1 MKKKLI
7 HLALVASIVLLIFTY
22 YGYKDTSEILESS
35 NDLNI
40 IEVKAEVLT
49 TENEEVMSAL
59 LTNIGFQEMTVKI
72 LNGSHK
78 GEVFQ
83 TTNSLQGQIDM
94 DTLYKEGDTILM
106 ALQIKEGKI
115 VNTVPLE
122 LYRQNWMLI
131 LFLFFV
137 LTLILYAGLIGI
149 NALLSFLLSVIVLW
163 EVFIKGLLAGK
174 NPLMLTTLTVVILS
188 AIIIFLV
195 AGITKK
201 GISAFISTI
210 FGLLVTLVLTHFF
223 GGKIAMQGLTQAY
236 VNTLVVSGYY
246 NLDVQQIFYAAV
258 VLGASGAA
266 MDISM
271 DIATSMS
278 EVKDKKPD
286 IGLKELVDSGFN
298 VGRHVIGTMSTTL
311 LLAYSG
317 SYLTLLMLFQ
327 VKNASFIRMINL
339 KMVSAEIMRTLI
351 GSIGLILVAPLTA
364 IVTGVILTRR
374 FSISKESV
382 EEELVSDLK
391 KKTYI
396 V

>member
-7 HLALVASIVLLIFTY
+7 QLISVVVIMLLIFTY
-22 YGYKDTSEILESS
+22 YSYKNINEGK
-35 NDLNI
+35 NDINGI
-40 IEVKAEVLT
+40 NVIEVKARVLST
-49 TENEEVMSAL
+49 DNEDLMSAL
-59 LTNIGFQEMTVKI
+59 LTTIGFQEMTVKV
-72 LNGSHK
+72 LK
-78 GEVFQ
+78 GPYKGKVFE
-83 TTNSLQGQIDM
+83 TTNSLQGQVDM

-106 ALQIKEGKI
+106 ALQIKEGRV

-122 LYRQNWMLI
+122 LYRQTWILI

-137 LTLILYAGLIGI
+137 VSLLLFSGMIGL

-163 EVFIKGLLAGK
+163 EVFIKGLLAGQ
-174 NPLMLTTLTVVILS
+174 NPLMLTTLTVTILS

-195 AGITKK
+195 AGLTKK
-201 GISAFISTI
+201 GVSAFISTI

-223 GGKIAMQGLTQAY
+223 GGQIAMQGLTQAY

-266 MDISM
+266 MDIAM
-271 DIATSMS
+271 DIATSMN

-286 IGLKELVDSGFN
+286 IKFKELMDSGFN

-327 VKNASFIRMINL
+327 VKNASFLRMINL

-364 IVTGVILTRR
+364 VITAFILNHE
-374 FSISKESV
+374 FSIVKEDIEEQVLTDV
-382 EEELVSDLK
+382 E
-391 KKTYI
+391 
-396 V
+396 